1 MEIGTCRGSGMWGSG
16 RVEILYEMVGPVDD
30 IGWLVYFS
38 GVL

>member
-1 MEIGTCRGSGMWGSG
+1 MWGSG
-16 RVEILYEMVGPVDD
+16 RVGILNEIVGPVDD